1 MSVTAGHDVDHTPRI
16 LKTDTKGRVVTVM
29 RGADGPMRKYVAL
42 GGVGETTVWDPT
54 AGTKWCITDI
64 IVSCTANAGITFRDG
79 TAGATFMS
87 FIMLA
92 NTTISMNLQTPLVS
106 AAADNNLTAQT
117 SAATVA
123 ITVCGYEEP

>member
-1 MSVTAGHDVDHTPRI
+1 MVIAGADSTGNVHT
-16 LKTDTKGRVVTVM
+16 LLTDTKGRLIDVR
-29 RGADGPMRKYVAL
+29 RGADAPMRKYVAL

-54 AGTKWCITDI
+54 AGTKFVITDI

-106 AAADNNLTAQT
+106 TTADNNFTAQT

-123 ITVCGYEEP
+123 ITVSGYEVP

>member
-1 MSVTAGHDVDHTPRI
+1 MLMAGIDSVNDVHAI
-16 LKTDTKGRVVTVM
+16 KTDTKGRIVDVR
-29 RGADGPMRKYVAL
+29 RGADAPIRKYVAL
-42 GGVGETTVWDPT
+42 AGVAETTVWDPT
-54 AGTKWCITDI
+54 AGTKFVITDI

-92 NTTISMNLQTPLVS
+92 NTTISMNFQTPLMS
-106 AAADNNLTAQT
+106 IAADNNFTAQT

-123 ITVCGYEEP
+123 ITVSGYEEP